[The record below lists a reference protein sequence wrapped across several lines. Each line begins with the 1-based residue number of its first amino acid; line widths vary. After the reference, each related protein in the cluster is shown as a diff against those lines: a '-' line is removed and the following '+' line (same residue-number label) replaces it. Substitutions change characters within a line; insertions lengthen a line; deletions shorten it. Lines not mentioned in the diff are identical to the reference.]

1 MPHRFEA
8 LRRDAASMEAAFHTM
23 ANSIPQ
29 LAWMAE
35 PDGSIF
41 WYNQRWYDYTGTRL
55 EEMKGWGWKAVHH
68 PDHVDRVVE
77 KITHAFTTGEPWE
90 DLFPL
95 RSHTGE
101 YRWFLSR
108 ALPIRDESGAIQ
120 RWFGTNTDVTEQKKS
135 EERQTLLMREIDHRA
150 KNALAVAQA
159 VVSLT
164 KADNVEAYKA
174 SVEGRI
180 ASLARAHSLLAASR
194 WDGADL
200 KRLISDEIAPY
211 DDKTLRR
218 VTLSGPSIILEPST
232 AQSLA
237 LIVHELSTNAA
248 KYGALSSPD
257 GRLDVTWELKQG
269 EIQLLWQESG
279 IELLALPSQS
289 GFGTTLLDRL
299 IREFAEGELHR
310 EWTREG
316 LKAKIFIRTNRD
328 HPSGRKPDPSLIQ
341 PAAES
346 HSTNLPSVL
355 IVEDEVL
362 TAMDLEFRIAEA
374 GYRVIGPA
382 GTVEEARELVESDMP
397 KIALLDGNVGGVKS
411 FDLAMGLRVAG
422 VEIVFCTG
430 YEELENLPDGLGD
443 CAVVSKPFRDEVLLD
458 ALRQAREKL
467 EEIQ

>member
-1 MPHRFEA
+1 
-8 LRRDAASMEAAFHTM
+8 MEAAFHTL

-29 LAWMAE
+29 LAWMAQ

-41 WYNQRWYDYTGTRL
+41 WYNQRWYDYTGTTID
-55 EEMKGWGWKAVHH
+55 EMTGWGWKSVHH
-68 PDHVDRVVE
+68 PDHVDRVSAKFSEVF
-77 KITHAFTTGEPWE
+77 ATGEPWE
-90 DLFPL
+90 DLFPI
-95 RSHTGE
+95 RSHRGE

-108 ALPIRDESGAIQ
+108 ALPIRDENGKIQ
-120 RWFGTNTDVTEQKKS
+120 RWFGTNTDVTDQKKS

-150 KNALAVAQA
+150 KNALSVAQA

-164 KADNVEAYKA
+164 KADNVESYKA

-200 KRLISDEIAPY
+200 KMLIRDEISPY
-211 DDKTLRR
+211 DDGVEKRTFLD
-218 VTLSGPSIILEPST
+218 GPSIILEPST

-237 LIVHELSTNAA
+237 LIVHELATNAA
-248 KYGALSSPD
+248 KYGALSLPD
-257 GRLDVTWELKQG
+257 GRLDVSWELKQG
-269 EIQLLWQESG
+269 EIELLWNESG
-279 IELLALPSQS
+279 VALDDLPSQT

-310 EWTREG
+310 DWTNDG
-316 LKAKIFIRTNRD
+316 LKARLYIRTNRENSKV
-328 HPSGRKPDPSLIQ
+328 PTRKSDQTPLKPAQ
-341 PAAES
+341 PS

-362 TAMDLEFRIAEA
+362 TAMDLEYRIAEA
-374 GYRVIGPA
+374 GYRVIGPV
-382 GTVEEARELVESDMP
+382 GTVDEARAAIEKDLP
-397 KIALLDGNVGGVKS
+397 KIALLDGNLGGVKS
-411 FDLAMGLRVAG
+411 FDLAMDLRVSG

-443 CAVVSKPFRDEVLLD
+443 CPIVSKPFRDEVLMD
-458 ALRQAREKL
+458 ALRTAREKL
-467 EEIQ
+467 EQLQ